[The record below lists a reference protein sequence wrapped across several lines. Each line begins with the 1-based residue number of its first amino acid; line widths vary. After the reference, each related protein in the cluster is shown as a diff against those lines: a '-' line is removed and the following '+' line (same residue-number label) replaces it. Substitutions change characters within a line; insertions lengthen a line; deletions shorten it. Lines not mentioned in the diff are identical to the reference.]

1 VTIRVLVAAA
11 QPLMR
16 AAFDMTLRAEAD
28 IQVVGNAADGQQAV
42 EQTRRLRPD
51 VVLMDVRMP
60 ILDGVEATRV
70 LAAEDKSTKILILTT
85 FDIDE
90 YVIEALRAGASGF
103 LLKDVR
109 PDELVDA
116 IRVVARGDALLA
128 PSVTRRLLD
137 AFAGS
142 LPSVRTRGGS
152 LLEALTEGELK
163 VLTLV
168 GRGFSNEEIA
178 RELFVADT
186 TVRTH
191 IRHILDKLNLRDRV
205 QAVVLAYDTG
215 LVQPTPDRQAVLEAP
230 RNRRRRRRPFI
241 PGDDDGR
248 PSVS

>member
-1 VTIRVLVAAA
+1 MTIRVLVADD

-16 AAFDMTLRAEAD
+16 AAFEMTLRAEED
-28 IQVVGNAADGQQAV
+28 IQLVGEAADGQQAID
-42 EQTRRLRPD
+42 QTRRLRPN

-60 ILDGVEATRV
+60 VLDGVEATRV
-70 LAAEDKSTKILILTT
+70 LVSEDSSTKILILTT
-85 FDIDE
+85 FDVDE

-109 PDELVDA
+109 PEELVQA
-116 IRVVARGDALLA
+116 IRVVDRGDALLA

-137 AFAGS
+137 TFAA
-142 LPSVRTRGGS
+142 LPRARPEQESM
-152 LLEALTEGELK
+152 LKALTESERR

-168 GRGFSNEEIA
+168 GKGLSNEEIA

-191 IRHILDKLNLRDRV
+191 IRHILDKLDLRNRV

-215 LVQPTPDRQAVLEAP
+215 LVQPNAR
-230 RNRRRRRRPFI
+230 
-241 PGDDDGR
+241 
-248 PSVS
+248 